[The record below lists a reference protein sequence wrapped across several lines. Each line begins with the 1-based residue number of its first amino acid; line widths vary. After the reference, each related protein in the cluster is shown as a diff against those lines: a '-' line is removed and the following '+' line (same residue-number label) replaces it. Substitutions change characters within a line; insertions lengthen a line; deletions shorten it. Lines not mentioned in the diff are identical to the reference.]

1 MSTETRIGIVAG
13 LLIVVIASVYFFYSS
28 DAEEAEFLVSTD
40 PQVTAPPKIP
50 SSSAEKAGPASP
62 QADKNATPGPPSVAS
77 RTPAGKTRRTE
88 PAGGDRIARSDGR
101 KPLRVAPVTR
111 SRDARTKQ
119 WRRKQ
124 PSPGGPIPPAREPS
138 TALRTGPAP
147 QLIEATRDNIA
158 RTGSSPAKSGTDLAA
173 PPEGIR
179 PEVSESVPW
188 QIPFLDF
195 L

>member
-28 DAEEAEFLVSTD
+28 DAEEPEFLVSTD

-62 QADKNATPGPPSVAS
+62 QADENATPGPSSVAL
-77 RTPAGKTRRTE
+77 RTPAGKARRTK
-88 PAGGDRIARSDGR
+88 PAGGDRLARSDGR
-101 KPLRVAPVTR
+101 KPLRVVPVTR

-179 PEVSESVPW
+179 P
-188 QIPFLDF
+188 
-195 L
+195 